1 MPQKRAQLQ
10 GIGEGQELQVVPA
23 ACVSVL
29 WLVSSARVCLCS
41 RLKRCCWF
49 VGLEKISNK
58 EEEGATMQGGG
69 GGGGGSGERLFS
81 GDLIII
87 FLQPHKL
94 HIERFLMNGWGDAIQ
109 KLGNSYR

>member
-1 MPQKRAQLQ
+1 M
-10 GIGEGQELQVVPA
+10 
-23 ACVSVL
+23 
-29 WLVSSARVCLCS
+29 
-41 RLKRCCWF
+41 
-49 VGLEKISNK
+49 GLEKISNK

-94 HIERFLMNGWGDAIQ
+94 HIDRFLMDG
-109 KLGNSYR
+109 